1 MQTAHSTQHTAQHS
15 TQALTGNPMESFQGT
30 LGLSRIR
37 TPSLGWV
44 GCICPDGW
52 SDKCWRK
59 VLVGVFTCT
68 YGDYMDKPF
77 HSQRCVLFVQSSP
90 NSHLS
95 VEHGHVYPYGYSYGS
110 VNFQEWQRWKILP
123 LFDLLVHLS
132 DIGRPLCLSLQQTTW
147 DWIRW

>member
-1 MQTAHSTQHTAQHS
+1 MQTAHS

-59 VLVGVFTCT
+59 VLVGVFSCT
-68 YGDYMDKPF
+68 YSDYMDKPF

-90 NSHLS
+90 NSHFRAWPRIPTWILIWISLFSRVAEVENSSFVWPSCAPLWYWSASLS
-95 VEHGHVYPYGYSYGS
+95 FFTADNLRLNQMV
-110 VNFQEWQRWKILP
+110 RL
-123 LFDLLVHLS
+123 
-132 DIGRPLCLSLQQTTW
+132 
-147 DWIRW
+147 